1 MNIEIP
7 PAVFYAVATVLI
19 VFGGL
24 RAYHLGAAGRRL
36 RGDGSGEEDESKD
49 TSDVKD
55 PVAKRHFRWG
65 IIWVAMGIFLL
76 VSTLHAQ
83 LRGR

>member
-7 PAVFYAVATVLI
+7 PAIFYGVAVILI

-24 RAYHLGAAGRRL
+24 RAYHLGSAGRRL
-36 RGDGSGEEDESKD
+36 RSGGLSEGKD
-49 TSDVKD
+49 LRDAVE
-55 PVAKRHFRWG
+55 KRHLRWG
-65 IIWVAMGIFLL
+65 IIWIAMGIFLL

-83 LRGR
+83 LRGN